1 MKRALTI
8 LDIAALVGLFI
19 YNLAMVL
26 GVLSFGREMGDL
38 GYFTILASGTVVI
51 LILYFLK
58 YKGVWTKHRWIITVL
73 ALTLLCF
80 IFYYSS
86 FGRGPDYPWNGH
98 FFG

>member
-1 MKRALTI
+1 MKGTLNI
-8 LDIAALVGLFI
+8 LDILSLAGLFI

-26 GVLSFGREMGDL
+26 GDLRFGREMGDL
-38 GYFTILASGTVVI
+38 GYYTILALGTIVI

-58 YKGVWTKHRWIITVL
+58 YRGIWNKHSWIITAL
-73 ALTLLCF
+73 ALMLLCF

-86 FGRGPDYPWNGH
+86 FGRGVDYPWNGQ